1 MRSMQRIFRLRLL
14 LVAPASF
21 LLLVAA
27 GCLLVPIPDK
37 GPDPLP
43 DASLQFL
50 EADGTTRDD
59 VLDQLGEPAWRFDE
73 YRVFVYE
80 RYRYL
85 GKLFWGYY
93 APLRRRRG
101 HVADAGAYSPLRRL

>member
-1 MRSMQRIFRLRLL
+1 MRSMQRISRLRLL

-43 DASLQFL
+43 DAILQFL
-50 EADGTTRDD
+50 
-59 VLDQLGEPAWRFDE
+59 V
-73 YRVFVYE
+73 YVVKVF
-80 RYRYL
+80 RT
-85 GKLFWGYY
+85 
-93 APLRRRRG
+93 
-101 HVADAGAYSPLRRL
+101 